1 MEVDNGIV
9 SLKSI
14 VQNWQKAIKN
24 NTVIPNDLCG
34 SYYTGYWL
42 NDIEGENYFLK
53 ISKKTGISKEIFI
66 QIIGEELARMVGI
79 ETVHSKIVDVGSN
92 TYGLMSSN
100 YIKYDDNIL
109 SGKEIVI
116 DYLQHLYSNDL
127 LHLWLDTPL
136 TMEEKEDFHD
146 GYLEGMMEAFNCRH
160 VNCNSLNF
168 IWDALSFQF
177 RNKENGQIITERIV
191 KDLTKRYLFSFMIM
205 NKDFHLKNWEIID
218 IYGNYT
224 LSPLYDIDLSFDR
237 NFTNL
242 DKNNSMK
249 SYENNIENIYEDFEQ
264 YFSSSSDDFKKEF
277 YRQQNIL
284 TPENVQE
291 AMERII
297 NIYQNDNLKKY
308 AEQILKVYIPHYEQM
323 CSLAK
328 GREL

>member
-1 MEVDNGIV
+1 MEVNNGIV
-9 SLKSI
+9 NLKSI
-14 VQNWQKAIKN
+14 VPNWRKAIKN
-24 NTVIPNDLCG
+24 HTVVPNDLCG
-34 SYYTGYWL
+34 CYYSGYWL

-53 ISKKTGISKEIFI
+53 ISKKNGISKEIFV

-79 ETVHSKIVDVGSN
+79 ETVHSKIVDAGSN
-92 TYGLMSSN
+92 TYGLMSTN

-116 DYLQHLYSNDL
+116 NYLQYLYSNNL
-127 LHLWLDTPL
+127 LCLWLDTPL
-136 TMEEKEDFHD
+136 TPEEQEDFHD
-146 GYLEGMMEAFNCRH
+146 QYLEGMMAAFERRH

-177 RNKENGQIITERIV
+177 KDKENGQIITERIV

-224 LSPLYDIDLSFDR
+224 LSPLYDVDLSFDYF
-237 NFTNL
+237 FTDL

-249 SYENNIENIYEDFEQ
+249 SYENSIESIYDDFTR
-264 YFSSSSDDFKKEF
+264 YFSSSAENFKKEF

-284 TPENVQE
+284 TPENIKE

-297 NIYQNDNLKKY
+297 NIYQKEDLKKY
-308 AEQILKVYIPHYEQM
+308 AEQILRVYAPHYEQM
-323 CSLAK
+323 SRLVKDRSL
-328 GREL
+328 